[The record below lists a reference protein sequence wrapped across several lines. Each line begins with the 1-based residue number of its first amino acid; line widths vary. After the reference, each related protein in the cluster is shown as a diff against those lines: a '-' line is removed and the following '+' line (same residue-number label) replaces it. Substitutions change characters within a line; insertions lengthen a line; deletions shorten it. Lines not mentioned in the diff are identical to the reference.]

1 MPDRHFWEAAAVMNG
16 SGRSHATGDF
26 LGAFS
31 RTRGAS
37 NEEWK
42 EAGKEQGKQSA
53 ADRMVKGH
61 FLGRG
66 NIDREHLTSMLLWA

>member
-31 RTRGAS
+31 R
-37 NEEWK
+37 NEVE
-42 EAGKEQGKQSA
+42 G
-53 ADRMVKGH
+53 
-61 FLGRG
+61 
-66 NIDREHLTSMLLWA
+66 